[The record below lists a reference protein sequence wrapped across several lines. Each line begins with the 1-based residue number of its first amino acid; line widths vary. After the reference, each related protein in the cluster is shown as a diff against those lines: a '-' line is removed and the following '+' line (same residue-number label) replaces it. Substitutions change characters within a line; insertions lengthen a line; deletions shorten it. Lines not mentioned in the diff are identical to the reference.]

1 MGKLDGKVA
10 FVTGAARGQ
19 GRAHAVE
26 FAREG
31 ADVAVL
37 DVCKKMDSVEYAG
50 ATEEDL
56 QETVRLVESYGRRA
70 LPIVVDVRDW
80 DGMQAASAQTVK
92 ELGAIDIVVA
102 NAGILPAT
110 GEKSKQMSAWHEV
123 IDVALTGVY
132 HTLKATMDPMIEA
145 GNGGSMIITSSTS
158 GLFAMAYDASML
170 KPGSMG
176 YTAAKTAV
184 VGLMRNFAKALG
196 PHGIRVNTVHPM
208 GVNTPML
215 SSDYKGEV
223 FGSAPP
229 GWCAN
234 ALGYDL
240 LEPEDVAKTMLW
252 LASSDAHAITGST
265 IAVDGG
271 QLIM

>member
-37 DVCKKMDSVEYAG
+37 DICQKMPSVDYEG
-50 ATEEDL
+50 ATREDL
-56 QETVRLVESYGRRA
+56 DETVRLVESYGRRA
-70 LPIVVDVRDW
+70 LPIVADVRDW
-80 DGMQAASAQTVK
+80 DAMQAAAKQTVD
-92 ELGAIDIVVA
+92 ELGKLDIVVA

-110 GEKSKQMSAWHEV
+110 GDKAELMSTWQEV
-123 IDVALTGVY
+123 IDVVLTGVY
-132 HTLKATMDPMIEA
+132 HTLKATMDPMIAA

-158 GLFAMAYDASML
+158 GLFAIAYDEHML
-170 KPGSMG
+170 NPGEMG

-196 PHGIRVNTVHPM
+196 KHGIRVNTVHPM
-208 GVNTPML
+208 GVRTPML
-215 SSDYKGEV
+215 GTDYADEI
-223 FGSAPP
+223 FGNAPP

-252 LASSDAHAITGST
+252 LASSDAHAVTGST
-265 IAVDGG
+265 IAFEAG